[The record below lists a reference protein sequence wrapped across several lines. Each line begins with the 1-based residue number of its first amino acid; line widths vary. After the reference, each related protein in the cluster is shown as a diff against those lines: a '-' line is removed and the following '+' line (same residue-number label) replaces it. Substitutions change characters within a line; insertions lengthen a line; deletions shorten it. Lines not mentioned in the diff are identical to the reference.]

1 MGYKLFVDSD
11 IVIDLFADREPH
23 ANPAS
28 ELFELNE
35 KGNVKLYLSA
45 VSINNIYYI
54 VRRFLGHK
62 KTLEVLETL
71 TEMTEIVGTTKK
83 EIIQALKNNFTYFE
97 DSIQYFSALTI
108 KDLDA
113 IITRN
118 IKDYSNSSIA
128 VMTPL
133 HFLRMEE
140 KTRASSRLAASGA
153 VYRSEKIVV

>member
-1 MGYKLFVDSD
+1 MAFKLFLDSD
-11 IVIDLFADREPH
+11 VVIDFFTDREPH

-35 KGNVKLYLSA
+35 QEKVKLYLSD

-54 VRRFLGHK
+54 VRKFLGHK
-62 KTLEVLETL
+62 KTLDVIETL
-71 TEMTEIVGTTKK
+71 IEMTEIVGTTKE
-83 EIIQALKNNFTYFE
+83 EIAQALKNDFSDYE
-97 DSIQYFSALTI
+97 DSVQYSSALTI

-118 IKDYSNSSIA
+118 IKDYKNSSVA

-133 HFLRMEE
+133 NFLKM
-140 KTRASSRLAASGA
+140 K
-153 VYRSEKIVV
+153 

>member
-1 MGYKLFVDSD
+1 MEYKLFIDSD
-11 IVIDLFADREPH
+11 VVIDFFTDREPH

-35 KGNVKLYLSA
+35 QGKVKLYLSA
-45 VSINNIYYI
+45 LSINNIYYS

-62 KTLEVLETL
+62 KTLEVVEAL

-83 EIIQALKNNFTYFE
+83 EIIQALKNNFTDYE
-97 DSIQYFSALTI
+97 DSVQYSSALTI
-108 KDLDA
+108 KDLDL

-118 IKDYSNSSIA
+118 IKDYRKSSIA

-133 HFLRMEE
+133 NFLKMKE
-140 KTRASSRLAASGA
+140 K
-153 VYRSEKIVV
+153 SES

>member
-11 IVIDLFADREPH
+11 VVIDFFTDREPH

-35 KGNVKLYLSA
+35 QGELKIYLSA

-62 KTLEVLETL
+62 KTIEVIELL
-71 TEMTEIVGTTKK
+71 TDMTQIIGTTKN
-83 EIIQALKNNFTYFE
+83 EIVQALKNDFSDYE
-97 DSIQYFSALTI
+97 DSIQYSSALAV
-108 KDLDA
+108 KGLDA

-118 IKDYSNSSIA
+118 IKDYKNSKIA

-133 HFLRMEE
+133 NFLKMRQ
-140 KTRASSRLAASGA
+140 KNDS
-153 VYRSEKIVV
+153 